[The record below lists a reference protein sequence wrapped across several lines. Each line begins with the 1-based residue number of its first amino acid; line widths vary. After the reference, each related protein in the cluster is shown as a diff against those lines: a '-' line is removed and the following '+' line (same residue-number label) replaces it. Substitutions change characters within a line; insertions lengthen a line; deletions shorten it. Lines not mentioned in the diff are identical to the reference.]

1 MIEQHRIIKFNAEEG
16 DVEMPVQIKLL
27 IFTTGWMVF
36 RAVGAGLFLILGA
49 IGSDRSASSDWTI
62 AFLGDFVIGTTAL
75 FLAYHIWKKPSA
87 FLWGILLAWNAVGLF
102 DLFGALSHS
111 FSAPFSPFPEI
122 GINETSI
129 RTILTLNTVIQ
140 LVAIV
145 LMFRPKVKAY
155 FRV

>member
-1 MIEQHRIIKFNAEEG
+1 MSKRFGARKIG
-16 DVEMPVQIKLL
+16 VEMPIQIKVLTF
-27 IFTTGWMVF
+27 ITGWMVF

-75 FLAYHIWKKPSA
+75 FLVYHIWKNPSA

-122 GINETSI
+122 GINEISI
-129 RTILTLNTVIQ
+129 RTILSLNTFMQ
-140 LVAIV
+140 SVALIV
-145 LMFRPKVKAY
+145 MFRPQVKAY

>member
-1 MIEQHRIIKFNAEEG
+1 MPTSIKF
-16 DVEMPVQIKLL
+16 L
-27 IFTTGWMVF
+27 IFATGWMVF
-36 RAVGAGLFLILGA
+36 RAVGSGLFLSLGILESPRA
-49 IGSDRSASSDWTI
+49 APPDWTI
-62 AFLGDFVIGTTAL
+62 AFLGDFAIGTTAL
-75 FLAYHIWKKPSA
+75 FLAYMILKKPSA

-140 LVAIV
+140 FIAIG
-145 LMFRPKVKAY
+145 LMFRSKVKAY

>member
-1 MIEQHRIIKFNAEEG
+1 
-16 DVEMPVQIKLL
+16 MPIQIKIL

-36 RAVGAGLFLILGA
+36 RAVGAGLFLILGV

-75 FLAYHIWKKPSA
+75 FLAYHIWKKPTA

-111 FSAPFSPFPEI
+111 YSAPFSPFPEI
-122 GINETSI
+122 GINEESI
-129 RTILTLNTVIQ
+129 RMILTLNTVIQ

-145 LMFRPKVKAY
+145 LMFRSKVKTY

>member
-1 MIEQHRIIKFNAEEG
+1 MHFQVK
-16 DVEMPVQIKLL
+16 VL

-36 RAVGAGLFLILGA
+36 RAVGSGLFLTLGA

-75 FLAYHIWKKPSA
+75 FLAYEIWKKPTA
-87 FLWGILLAWNAVGLF
+87 LLWGILLAWNAVGLF

-122 GINETSI
+122 GVNEISI
-129 RTILTLNTVIQ
+129 RMILSLNTLIQ
-140 LVAIV
+140 FIALL
-145 LMFRPKVKAY
+145 LMFRPQVKAY
-155 FRV
+155 FKV